1 MKDLKRYPVIIL
13 LFGLV
18 GIFFIANLLTPTRT
32 FSEMENRYLNQL
44 PTFSL
49 SAMMDSSSK
58 GYAQKFEQYAN
69 DQFALRDQ
77 WISLK
82 SRCEALLGKMENNG
96 IVYGE
101 NNYLFEKFRT
111 YDQQRL
117 EKNLGYLEEFSAL
130 NPDVNKYVMIVP
142 SSYNILSNLVPKGLG
157 NIDQLPLI
165 QEVNGRL
172 TQSGYTGVDVAANLL
187 AHADEDIYYRT
198 DHHWTTQGAW
208 YGYERF
214 VDTLGLAAI
223 VPEQSLAHSAEGF
236 WGTYYSK
243 AKKFDAISDAINWY
257 DFPVNSVTIDGV
269 AFDSMYD
276 MEALDTRDKYA
287 LFLHANNGVTVIKNE
302 SAPEGSIMVIKDSY
316 ANCFVPFLTQNY
328 RKVVVV
334 DLRSLPRA
342 LMSWLRANRFGMCW
356 CFTVFQIYQVTLIC
370 QEYAIN

>member
-13 LFGLV
+13 LFGLIGV
-18 GIFFIANLLTPTRT
+18 FFIANLLTPTRT

-49 SAMMDSSSK
+49 SALVDSSSK

-82 SRCEALLGKMENNG
+82 SRCEALLGKTENNG

-111 YDQQRL
+111 YDVQRL
-117 EKNLGYLEEFSAL
+117 EKNLGYLEEFAAL
-130 NPDVNKYVMIVP
+130 NPDVSKYVMIVP
-142 SSYNILSNLVPKGLG
+142 GSYNILSDLVPKGLG

-165 QEVNGRL
+165 KGVNARL
-172 TQSGYTGVDVAANLL
+172 SQSGYTGVDVADNLL
-187 AHADEDIYYRT
+187 PHADENIYYRT

-214 VDTLGLAAI
+214 VHTLGLAAI
-223 VPEQSLAHSAEGF
+223 VPEQALAHSAEGF

-243 AKKFDAISDAINWY
+243 AKKFDAVADAINWY
-257 DFPVNSVTIDGV
+257 DLPVNSVTIDGM

-276 MEALDTRDKYA
+276 AKALDTRDKYA
-287 LFLHANNGVTVIKNE
+287 LFLHANNGVTVIKND
-302 SAPEGSIMVIKDSY
+302 SVPEGSIMVIKDSY

-334 DLRSLPRA
+334 DLRSLPKGVNE
-342 LMSWLRANRFGMCW
+342 LVKTEQIQDVLVLYSFSNLSSDANLPR
-356 CFTVFQIYQVTLIC
+356 IRY
-370 QEYAIN
+370 